1 MARRGPLASSRARPA
16 PDRPLPATLDHS
28 GEEPVMNKPAPANLS
43 QWHNLTGTELALITS
58 R

>member
-1 MARRGPLASSRARPA
+1 MARRGPLASSRARA
-16 PDRPLPATLDHS
+16 PNRPLPATLDHS
-28 GEEPVMNKPAPANLS
+28 GEEPVMNKPASANLS